1 MKLELDR
8 KILLDALRRVSFVGA
23 PATRLDSDGS
33 KLVATAAV
41 STCAARATVYL
52 KPNAN
57 ADAKLGDSVATNGS
71 GNRDRAETR
80 AGSRAVAAATAAVST
95 CAVRATVAASETPI
109 FEKLAVAR
117 EVVRFLAES
126 NAKRVAIETNDDGST
141 LFVADG
147 ARVRSRS
154 PETLDFPDRPLIPVG
169 CAVHVDEFRAAVYA
183 ASSLARRAV
192 GSSLAIETVRFD
204 VSKGGEFAVVG
215 TDGRALSV
223 RLWTLAGPPDDRDA
237 IVGTYGTSEPF
248 GVDARLAARIAS
260 AFGSG
265 LVSIR
270 FRDGFAYFNG
280 SETLEVAATTTD
292 GRFPDWR
299 KVVPEKGDR
308 VVCVDREKLLRVVR
322 AASATADEKRRVSL
336 RFDANGLTA
345 TCVGAEIGT
354 SEVVEP
360 FDGGNGDVLSFDVD
374 PENLRF
380 LESWSA
386 PSVEISSSDPV
397 KPFRVASPDGRELA
411 AVMPLT

>member
-52 KPNAN
+52 KSNTNPDVN
-57 ADAKLGDSVATNGS
+57 AKLGDSVATNGS
-71 GNRDRAETR
+71 GKQDRAEAR
-80 AGSRAVAAATAAVST
+80 AGSRAVAAAP
-95 CAVRATVAASETPI
+95 ETPV

-169 CAVHVDEFRAAVYA
+169 CAVRVDEFRAAVYA

-248 GVDARLAARIAS
+248 GVDARLAARISS
-260 AFGSG
+260 AFESG

-280 SETLEVAATTTD
+280 SEPLEVAATTNVD
-292 GRFPDWR
+292 RFPDWR
-299 KVVPEKGDR
+299 KAVPEKGDR
-308 VVCVDREKLLRVVR
+308 VVCVDREKFLRVVR
-322 AASATADEKRRVSL
+322 AASATADEKRRVTL
-336 RFDANGLTA
+336 RFDATGLTA

-360 FDGGNGDVLSFDVD
+360 FDSGNVDILSFDVD

-380 LESWSA
+380 LESWNA

-411 AVMPLT
+411 AVMPLI

>member
-1 MKLELDR
+1 MKLEFDR

-23 PATRLDSDGS
+23 PATRLDSDGE

-41 STCAARATVYL
+41 STCAARATV
-52 KPNAN
+52 
-57 ADAKLGDSVATNGS
+57 AT
-71 GNRDRAETR
+71 
-80 AGSRAVAAATAAVST
+80 
-95 CAVRATVAASETPI
+95 SETPI

-126 NAKRVAIETNDDGST
+126 NAKRVAIETTDDGST

-154 PETLDFPDRPLIPVG
+154 PELLDFPERASVHVG
-169 CAVHVDEFRAAVYA
+169 CCFNVDEFRAAVRA
-183 ASSLARRAV
+183 ASTLARRAV

-204 VSKGGEFAVVG
+204 GSKEGEFAVVG
-215 TDGRALSV
+215 TDGRALSIRV
-223 RLWTLAGPPDDRDA
+223 W
-237 IVGTYGTSEPF
+237 PF
-248 GVDARLAARIAS
+248 ASFAPESFGICARLAARIAL
-260 AFGSG
+260 AFESGS
-265 LVSIR
+265 VQVRYS
-270 FRDGFAYFNG
+270 DGIAFFDG
-280 SETLEVAATTTD
+280 SEPLEVAATTNVD
-292 GRFPDWR
+292 RFPNWR
-299 KVVPEKGDR
+299 QIVPEPSER

-360 FDGGNGDVLSFDVD
+360 FDAGNGDVLSFDVD

-386 PSVEISSSDPV
+386 PSVEISSSDHV

-411 AVMPLT
+411 AVMPLI

>member
-52 KPNAN
+52 KSNTNPDVN
-57 ADAKLGDSVATNGS
+57 AKLGDSVATNGS
-71 GNRDRAETR
+71 GKQDRAEAR
-80 AGSRAVAAATAAVST
+80 AGSRAVAAAP
-95 CAVRATVAASETPI
+95 ETPI

-126 NAKRVAIETNDDGST
+126 TAKRVAIETNDDGST

-154 PETLDFPDRPLIPVG
+154 PETLEFPDRPLIPVG
-169 CAVHVDEFRAAVYA
+169 CAVRVDEFRAAVYA

-215 TDGRALSV
+215 TDGRALSI
-223 RLWTLAGPPDDRDA
+223 RLWTLAGPPDNRDA

-248 GVDARLAARIAS
+248 GVDARLAARISS

-265 LVSIR
+265 LVSVR
-270 FRDGFAYFNG
+270 FCDGFAYFNG
-280 SETLEVAATTTD
+280 SEPLEVAATTNVD
-292 GRFPDWR
+292 RFPDWR

-308 VVCVDREKLLRVVR
+308 VVCVDREKFLRVVR
-322 AASATADEKRRVSL
+322 ASATTADEKRRVSL
-336 RFDANGLTA
+336 RFDATGLTA

-360 FDGGNGDVLSFDVD
+360 FEDGSGDVLSFDVD

-380 LESWSA
+380 LESWNA
-386 PSVEISSSDPV
+386 PSVEISSSDPA

-411 AVMPLT
+411 AVMPLI

>member
-23 PATRLDSDGS
+23 PATRLDSDGE

-57 ADAKLGDSVATNGS
+57 ADAKLGGSVATNGS
-71 GNRDRAETR
+71 GKQDRAEAR
-80 AGSRAVAAATAAVST
+80 AGSRAVAAAP
-95 CAVRATVAASETPI
+95 ETPI

-154 PETLDFPDRPLIPVG
+154 PETLGFPDRPLIPVG
-169 CAVHVDEFRAAVYA
+169 CAVRVDEFRAAVYA
-183 ASSLARRAV
+183 ASSLARRSV
-192 GSSLAIETVRFD
+192 GTSLAIETVRFD
-204 VSKGGEFAVVG
+204 GSKGGEFAVVG

-265 LVSIR
+265 LVSVR

-280 SETLEVAATTTD
+280 SEPLEVAATTNVD
-292 GRFPDWR
+292 RFPDWR
-299 KVVPEKGDR
+299 KVVPEKGER
-308 VVCVDREKLLRVVR
+308 AVCVDREKFLRVVR

-336 RFDANGLTA
+336 RFDATGLTA

-360 FDGGNGDVLSFDVD
+360 FEAGNGEVLAFDVD

-411 AVMPLT
+411 AVMPLI

>member
-1 MKLELDR
+1 MKSNTNPD
-8 KILLDALRRVSFVGA
+8 V
-23 PATRLDSDGS
+23 
-33 KLVATAAV
+33 
-41 STCAARATVYL
+41 
-52 KPNAN
+52 N
-57 ADAKLGDSVATNGS
+57 AKLGDSVAANGS
-71 GNRDRAETR
+71 GKQDRAEAR
-80 AGSRAVAAATAAVST
+80 AGSRAVAAAP
-95 CAVRATVAASETPI
+95 ETPI
-109 FEKLAVAR
+109 FEKLVVAR

-126 NAKRVAIETNDDGST
+126 NAKSVAIETNDDGST

-169 CAVHVDEFRAAVYA
+169 CAVRVDEFRAAVRA
-183 ASSLARRAV
+183 ASSLARRSV
-192 GSSLAIETVRFD
+192 GTSLAIETVRFD

-248 GVDARLAARIAS
+248 GVDARLAARISS
-260 AFGSG
+260 AFESG
-265 LVSIR
+265 LVSVR
-270 FRDGFAYFNG
+270 FCDGFAYFNG
-280 SETLEVAATTTD
+280 SEPLEVAATTNVD
-292 GRFPDWR
+292 RFPDWR

-322 AASATADEKRRVSL
+322 AASATADEKRRVTL
-336 RFDANGLTA
+336 RFDATGLTA

-360 FDGGNGDVLSFDVD
+360 FEIDGLDEGVSFGFDVD

>member
-41 STCAARATVYL
+41 STCAARAT
-52 KPNAN
+52 
-57 ADAKLGDSVATNGS
+57 
-71 GNRDRAETR
+71 
-80 AGSRAVAAATAAVST
+80 AAVKM
-95 CAVRATVAASETPI
+95 VA
-109 FEKLAVAR
+109 FKGLVVKR
-117 EVVRFLAES
+117 EVVRFLTES
-126 NAKRVAIETNDDGST
+126 TAKCVAIETNDDGST

-154 PETLDFPDRPLIPVG
+154 PETLGFPDRPLIPVG
-169 CAVHVDEFRAAVYA
+169 CAVRVDEFRAAVYA

-223 RLWTLAGPPDDRDA
+223 RLWTLAGPPDDRDE
-237 IVGTYGTSEPF
+237 IVRTYGTSEPF
-248 GVDARLAARIAS
+248 GVDARLAARISS

-265 LVSIR
+265 LVSVR
-270 FRDGFAYFNG
+270 FCDGFAYFNG
-280 SETLEVAATTTD
+280 SEPLEVAATTNVD
-292 GRFPDWR
+292 RFPDWR

-360 FDGGNGDVLSFDVD
+360 FDPGDGDVLSFDVD

-380 LESWSA
+380 LESWNA

-411 AVMPLT
+411 AVMPLI

>member
-8 KILLDALRRVSFVGA
+8 KILLDALRRVSFVDA
-23 PATRLDSDGS
+23 PTTRLDSDGE

-57 ADAKLGDSVATNGS
+57 ADAKLGGSVATNGS
-71 GNRDRAETR
+71 GKQDRAEAR
-80 AGSRAVAAATAAVST
+80 AGSRAV
-95 CAVRATVAASETPI
+95 VAAPEAPI

-126 NAKRVAIETNDDGST
+126 NAKRVAIETTDDGST
-141 LFVADG
+141 LFVADD
-147 ARVRSRS
+147 ARIRSRS
-154 PETLDFPDRPLIPVG
+154 PELLDFPERASVPVG
-169 CAVHVDEFRAAVYA
+169 CCFNVDEFRAAVRA
-183 ASSLARRAV
+183 ASTLARRAV

-204 VSKGGEFAVVG
+204 GSKEGEFAVVG
-215 TDGRALSV
+215 TDGRALSIRV
-223 RLWTLAGPPDDRDA
+223 W
-237 IVGTYGTSEPF
+237 PF
-248 GVDARLAARIAS
+248 ASFAPESFGICARLAARIAS
-260 AFGSG
+260 AFESGS
-265 LVSIR
+265 VQVRYS
-270 FRDGFAYFNG
+270 DGIAFFDG
-280 SETLEVAATTTD
+280 SEPLEVAATTTD
-292 GRFPDWR
+292 GRFPNWR
-299 KVVPEKGDR
+299 QIVPEPSER

-336 RFDANGLTA
+336 RFDATDLTA

-360 FDGGNGDVLSFDVD
+360 FEIDGLDEGVSFGFDVD

-380 LESWSA
+380 LESWNA

-411 AVMPLT
+411 AVMPLTQEKRRER

>member
-1 MKLELDR
+1 MKLELNR

-52 KPNAN
+52 KSNTNPDVN
-57 ADAKLGDSVATNGS
+57 AKLGDSVATNGS
-71 GNRDRAETR
+71 GKQDRAEAR
-80 AGSRAVAAATAAVST
+80 AGSRAVAAAP
-95 CAVRATVAASETPI
+95 ETPI

-169 CAVHVDEFRAAVYA
+169 CAVRVDEFRAAVYA
-183 ASSLARRAV
+183 ASSLARRSV
-192 GSSLAIETVRFD
+192 GTSLAIETVRFD

-248 GVDARLAARIAS
+248 GVDARLAARISS
-260 AFGSG
+260 AFESG
-265 LVSIR
+265 LVSVR
-270 FRDGFAYFNG
+270 FCDGFAYFG
-280 SETLEVAATTTD
+280 SEPLEVAATTNVD
-292 GRFPDWR
+292 RFPDWR
-299 KVVPEKGDR
+299 KVVPEKGER
-308 VVCVDREKLLRVVR
+308 AVRVDREKFLRVVR

-336 RFDANGLTA
+336 RFDATGLTA

-360 FDGGNGDVLSFDVD
+360 FDSGNVDVLSFDVD

-380 LESWSA
+380 LESWNA
-386 PSVEISSSDPV
+386 PAVEISSSDPV

-411 AVMPLT
+411 AVMPLI